1 MKKISKTLSVL
12 VLSIL
17 VLTGCGKD
25 KKEVMTCTRT
35 LNQNNVEMGFTYKI
49 NYTGDYVNTIE
60 TTEEVKSEN
69 AEYLNTLKTAVEN
82 TYAPY
87 KNVEH
92 YNYNVKIDGNKLV
105 STTKIDYDKID
116 TKKLIELDSANGKLI
131 KDGKVKMNDLKQVYE
146 SLGATCK

>member
-1 MKKISKTLSVL
+1 MKKFSKTLSVL

>member
-1 MKKISKTLSVL
+1 
-12 VLSIL
+12 
-17 VLTGCGKD
+17 
-25 KKEVMTCTRT
+25 MTCTRT